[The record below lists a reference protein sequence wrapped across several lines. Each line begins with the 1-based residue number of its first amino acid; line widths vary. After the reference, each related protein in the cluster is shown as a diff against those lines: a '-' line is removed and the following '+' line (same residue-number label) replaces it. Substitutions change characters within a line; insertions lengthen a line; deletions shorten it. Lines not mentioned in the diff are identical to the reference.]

1 MAQWVT
7 RHTRDRW
14 IPVSREFEPH
24 QSFFPI
30 KYAMSIY
37 RNLADLINLSS
48 EDLFPLKVEKS
59 LLLSSFDFGSFQN
72 V

>member
-1 MAQWVT
+1 M
-7 RHTRDRW
+7 
-14 IPVSREFEPH
+14 
-24 QSFFPI
+24 
-30 KYAMSIY
+30 Y